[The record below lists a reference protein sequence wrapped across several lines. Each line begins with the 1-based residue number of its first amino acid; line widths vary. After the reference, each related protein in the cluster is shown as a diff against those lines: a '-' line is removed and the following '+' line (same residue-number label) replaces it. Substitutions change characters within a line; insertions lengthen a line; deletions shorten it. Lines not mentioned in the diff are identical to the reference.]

1 MNSTQLYEAIINGDI
16 DLTYFLAV
24 LQDRVQA
31 AYVAGYE
38 DACTDADDVKARF
51 LSECG

>member
-1 MNSTQLYEAIINGDI
+1 MTSVQLYEAILNGDV
-16 DLTYFLAV
+16 DLTYFLAC
-24 LQDRVQA
+24 LHERVQQ

-38 DACTDADDVKARF
+38 DACQDADDVKARF